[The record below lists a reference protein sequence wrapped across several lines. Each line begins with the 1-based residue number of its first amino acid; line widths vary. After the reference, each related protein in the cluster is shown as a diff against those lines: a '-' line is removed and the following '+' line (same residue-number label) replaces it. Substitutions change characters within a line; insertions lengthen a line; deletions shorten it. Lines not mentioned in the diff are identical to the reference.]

1 MLNIH
6 KPFHQKYRPLNLD
19 ELVGQ
24 EFISITLKQALISQ
38 KIAPA
43 YLFNGPRGTGKTSS
57 ARIFAKSLN
66 CLTSKQPTPNPC
78 GKCELCIQI
87 AEGNALDIIEIDAAS
102 NTGVENIREIIDR
115 ARFAPTQ
122 ARWKVYVIDEC
133 HMLSTAASN
142 ALLKTIE
149 EPPERVIFILA
160 TTNPERV
167 INTIQSRCQKF
178 DFKRISS
185 NTIFHNLSA
194 IAKKESIKFEDQA
207 LKLIAKRSNGGMR
220 DAQSLLDQLSLLPNG
235 ITAKNV
241 QSLLGEVSENDLTD
255 LINALINN
263 EPESLLISCNNL
275 YNAGNEPNEILVGL
289 LNITRD
295 LLLKTLNNN
304 YSEMYYTSIEFQ
316 NELNKFS
323 YKISKNRIIDWH
335 NKLKNVDYQ
344 IKTSDNPRLWLEIHL
359 TSLLE
364 ENINKTIIN
373 KKELI
378 NKQVISDDNRNHNE
392 SGNFNKKELINKQ
405 VISED
410 NKNHNESGDF
420 NKKELINKQVISED
434 NKNHNESGD
443 FNKKELINKQ
453 VISEDN
459 KNHNESG
466 DFNKKELINNQDIN
480 QNSKNDNQTDY
491 LKEKWDLIL
500 SKLELP
506 STKMLL
512 SQQAELASIDS
523 NEVLIA
529 LSPNWEN
536 MIKSRKV
543 IIENAIKKVFGDKV
557 KLNFSSK
564 KINIT
569 KTAKLQE
576 KEIKKL
582 NDNKQKESTGF
593 QNSPSPTNKPKT
605 EFYDNSSKNLA
616 NFFNGEIIDLDE

>member
-66 CLTSKQPTPNPC
+66 CLSSKQPTPNPC

-149 EPPERVIFILA
+149 EPPEKVVFILA

-185 NTIFHNLSA
+185 NTIFNNLSA
-194 IAKKESIKFEDQA
+194 IANKESIKFEDQA

-235 ITAKNV
+235 VTTKNV
-241 QSLLGEVSENDLTD
+241 RSLLGEVSENDLTD

-263 EPESLLISCNNL
+263 QPESLLISCNNL
-275 YNAGNEPNEILVGL
+275 YDAGNEPNEILVGL

-316 NELNKFS
+316 DELNKFS
-323 YKISKNRIIDWH
+323 YNISKNRIIDWH
-335 NKLKNVDYQ
+335 NKLKNVGYQ

-364 ENINKTIIN
+364 ENINQSI
-373 KKELI
+373 
-378 NKQVISDDNRNHNE
+378 
-392 SGNFNKKELINKQ
+392 FNKKELINNQ
-405 VISED
+405 D
-410 NKNHNESGDF
+410 
-420 NKKELINKQVISED
+420 INQ
-434 NKNHNESGD
+434 
-443 FNKKELINKQ
+443 
-453 VISEDN
+453 
-459 KNHNESG
+459 NESG

-491 LKEKWDLIL
+491 LKEKWELIL

-512 SQQAELASIDS
+512 SQQAELASFDS

-569 KTAKLQE
+569 KTAKLQD
-576 KEIKKL
+576 KVIKKL
-582 NDNKQKESTGF
+582 NDNNEKQSTAF
-593 QNSPSPTNKPKT
+593 QNSPSPTNKPKP
-605 EFYDNSSKNLA
+605 ESYNNSPKNLA

>member
-1 MLNIH
+1 MFNIH

-66 CLTSKQPTPNPC
+66 CLSSKQPTPNPC

-149 EPPERVIFILA
+149 EPPERVVFILA

-194 IAKKESIKFEDQA
+194 IANKESIKFEDQA

-220 DAQSLLDQLSLLPNG
+220 DAQSFLDQLSLLPNG
-235 ITAKNV
+235 VTTKNV
-241 QSLLGEVSENDLTD
+241 QNLLGEVSENDLTD

-263 EPESLLISCNNL
+263 QPESLLISCNNL
-275 YNAGNEPNEILVGL
+275 YDAGNEPNEILVGL

-323 YKISKNRIIDWH
+323 YNISKNRIIDWH

-378 NKQVISDDNRNHNE
+378 NKQVIS
-392 SGNFNKKELINKQ
+392 
-405 VISED
+405 
-410 NKNHNESGDF
+410 
-420 NKKELINKQVISED
+420 
-434 NKNHNESGD
+434 
-443 FNKKELINKQ
+443 
-453 VISEDN
+453 EDN

-491 LKEKWDLIL
+491 LKEKWELIL

-506 STKMLL
+506 STRMLL

-564 KINIT
+564 KINST
-569 KTAKLQE
+569 KPAKLQE

-582 NDNKQKESTGF
+582 NDNKEKQSTGF

-605 EFYDNSSKNLA
+605 ESYDNSSKNLA

>member
-66 CLTSKQPTPNPC
+66 CLSSKQPTPNPC

-149 EPPERVIFILA
+149 EPPEKVVFILA

-185 NTIFHNLSA
+185 NTIFNNLSA
-194 IAKKESIKFEDQA
+194 IANKESIKFEDQA

-235 ITAKNV
+235 VTTKNV
-241 QSLLGEVSENDLTD
+241 RSLLGEVSENDLTD

-263 EPESLLISCNNL
+263 QPESLLISCNNL
-275 YNAGNEPNEILVGL
+275 YDAGNEPNEILVGL

-316 NELNKFS
+316 DELNKFS
-323 YKISKNRIIDWH
+323 YNISKNRIIDWH

-364 ENINKTIIN
+364 ENINQSI
-373 KKELI
+373 
-378 NKQVISDDNRNHNE
+378 
-392 SGNFNKKELINKQ
+392 FNKKELINNQ
-405 VISED
+405 D
-410 NKNHNESGDF
+410 
-420 NKKELINKQVISED
+420 INQ
-434 NKNHNESGD
+434 
-443 FNKKELINKQ
+443 
-453 VISEDN
+453 
-459 KNHNESG
+459 NESG

-491 LKEKWDLIL
+491 LKEKWELIL

-512 SQQAELASIDS
+512 SQQAELASFDS

-569 KTAKLQE
+569 KTAKLQD
-576 KEIKKL
+576 KVIKKL
-582 NDNKQKESTGF
+582 NDNNEKQSTAF
-593 QNSPSPTNKPKT
+593 QNSPSPTYKPKP
-605 EFYDNSSKNLA
+605 ESYNNSPKNLA

>member
-6 KPFHQKYRPLNLD
+6 IPFHHKYRPLNLD

-66 CLTSKQPTPNPC
+66 CLSSEQPTPNPC

-149 EPPERVIFILA
+149 EPPERVVFILA

-185 NTIFHNLSA
+185 NTIFNNLSA
-194 IAKKESIKFEDQA
+194 IANKESIKFEDQA

-235 ITAKNV
+235 VTTKNV

-275 YNAGNEPNEILVGL
+275 YDAGNEPNEILVGL

-304 YSEMYYTSIEFQ
+304 YSEIYYTSIEFQ

-323 YKISKNRIIDWH
+323 YKISKNRIIEWH

-373 KKELI
+373 KK
-378 NKQVISDDNRNHNE
+378 K
-392 SGNFNKKELINKQ
+392 LINKQ

-410 NKNHNESGDF
+410 NKNHNES
-420 NKKELINKQVISED
+420 E
-434 NKNHNESGD
+434 
-443 FNKKELINKQ
+443 
-453 VISEDN
+453 
-459 KNHNESG
+459 
-466 DFNKKELINNQDIN
+466 DFNKKELINNEDIN

-491 LKEKWDLIL
+491 LKEKWELIL

-564 KINIT
+564 KINST
-569 KTAKLQE
+569 KPAKLQE

-582 NDNKQKESTGF
+582 NDNKEKQSTGF

>member
-66 CLTSKQPTPNPC
+66 CLSSEQPTPNPC

-149 EPPERVIFILA
+149 EPPERVVFILA

-194 IAKKESIKFEDQA
+194 IANKESIKFEDQA

-235 ITAKNV
+235 VTTKNV

-275 YNAGNEPNEILVGL
+275 YDAGNEPNEILVGL

-364 ENINKTIIN
+364 ENINQTII
-373 KKELI
+373 
-378 NKQVISDDNRNHNE
+378 
-392 SGNFNKKELINKQ
+392 NKKELINKQ

-410 NKNHNESGDF
+410 NKN
-420 NKKELINKQVISED
+420 Q
-434 NKNHNESGD
+434 
-443 FNKKELINKQ
+443 
-453 VISEDN
+453 
-459 KNHNESG
+459 NESG

-491 LKEKWDLIL
+491 LKEKWELIL

-564 KINIT
+564 KINST
-569 KTAKLQE
+569 KPAKLQE

-582 NDNKQKESTGF
+582 NDNKEKQSTGF

>member
-6 KPFHQKYRPLNLD
+6 KPFHQKYRPLNID

-66 CLTSKQPTPNPC
+66 CLSSEQPTPNPC

-87 AEGNALDIIEIDAAS
+87 ADGNALDIIEIDAAS
-102 NTGVENIREIIDR
+102 NTGVENIREIIDK

-149 EPPERVIFILA
+149 EPPEKVVFILA

-167 INTIQSRCQKF
+167 INTIQSRCQRF

-194 IAKKESIKFEDQA
+194 IANKESIKFEDQA

-220 DAQSLLDQLSLLPNG
+220 DAQSLLDQLSLLPDG
-235 ITAKNV
+235 VTTKNV
-241 QSLLGEVSENDLTD
+241 QNLLGEVSENDLTN

-263 EPESLLISCNNL
+263 ESEALLISCNNL
-275 YNAGNEPNEILVGL
+275 YDAGNEPNEILVGL

-323 YKISKNRIIDWH
+323 NKISKDRIIQWH
-335 NKLKNVDYQ
+335 KKLKNVDYQ

-364 ENINKTIIN
+364 ENINQTIVK

-378 NKQVISDDNRNHNE
+378 NNQVTPENNKNQNE
-392 SGNFNKKELINKQ
+392 SE
-405 VISED
+405 
-410 NKNHNESGDF
+410 DF
-420 NKKELINKQVISED
+420 NKKK
-434 NKNHNESGD
+434 
-443 FNKKELINKQ
+443 
-453 VISEDN
+453 
-459 KNHNESG
+459 
-466 DFNKKELINNQDIN
+466 LINNQDIN

-491 LKEKWDLIL
+491 LKEKWELIL

-523 NEVLIA
+523 NEILIA

-564 KINIT
+564 KININDT
-569 KTAKLQE
+569 SKLQE
-576 KEIKKL
+576 RVIKKT
-582 NDNKQKESTGF
+582 NENKERQSTDF
-593 QNSPSPTNKPKT
+593 QNSPSPTNKLQP
-605 EFYDNSSKNLA
+605 ESYDNSSKNLA

>member
-66 CLTSKQPTPNPC
+66 CLSSEQPTPNPC

-149 EPPERVIFILA
+149 EPPERVVFILA

-185 NTIFHNLSA
+185 NTIFNNLSA
-194 IAKKESIKFEDQA
+194 IANKESIKFEDQA

-235 ITAKNV
+235 VTTKNV

-263 EPESLLISCNNL
+263 QPESLLISCNNL
-275 YNAGNEPNEILVGL
+275 YDAGNEPNEILVGL

-323 YKISKNRIIDWH
+323 YNISKKRIIDWH

-364 ENINKTIIN
+364 ENINQKTIN
-373 KKELI
+373 KPL
-378 NKQVISDDNRNHNE
+378 
-392 SGNFNKKELINKQ
+392 
-405 VISED
+405 ISED
-410 NKNHNESGDF
+410 NTTQNESGDF
-420 NKKELINKQVISED
+420 NKKELINKKVISED
-434 NKNHNESGD
+434 NTT
-443 FNKKELINKQ
+443 Q
-453 VISEDN
+453 
-459 KNHNESG
+459 NESG

-480 QNSKNDNQTDY
+480 QNSKYDNQTDY
-491 LKEKWDLIL
+491 LKEKWELIL

-512 SQQAELASIDS
+512 SQQAELANIDS

-564 KINIT
+564 KINST
-569 KTAKLQE
+569 KPAKLQE

-582 NDNKQKESTGF
+582 NDNKEKQSTSF
-593 QNSPSPTNKPKT
+593 QNSPPPTNKPKT
-605 EFYDNSSKNLA
+605 EWNDNSSKNLA

>member
-66 CLTSKQPTPNPC
+66 CLSSKQPTPNPC

-149 EPPERVIFILA
+149 EPPGRVVFILA

-185 NTIFHNLSA
+185 NTIFNNLSA
-194 IAKKESIKFEDQA
+194 IANKESIKFEDQA

-235 ITAKNV
+235 VTTKNV

-263 EPESLLISCNNL
+263 QPESLLISCNNL
-275 YNAGNEPNEILVGL
+275 YDAGNEPNEILVGL

-323 YKISKNRIIDWH
+323 YNISKNRIIDWH

-364 ENINKTIIN
+364 KNINQTIIN
-373 KKELI
+373 K
-378 NKQVISDDNRNHNE
+378 N
-392 SGNFNKKELINKQ
+392 ELINKQ

-410 NKNHNESGDF
+410 NKNQNESGDF

-434 NKNHNESGD
+434 NKN
-443 FNKKELINKQ
+443 Q
-453 VISEDN
+453 
-459 KNHNESG
+459 NESG

-491 LKEKWDLIL
+491 LKEKWELIL

-543 IIENAIKKVFGDKV
+543 IIENAIKKVFGDTV

-569 KTAKLQE
+569 KTTKLQE

-582 NDNKQKESTGF
+582 NDNREKQSTGF
-593 QNSPSPTNKPKT
+593 QNSPSPTNKPKPDS
-605 EFYDNSSKNLA
+605 YDNSSKNLA

>member
-6 KPFHQKYRPLNLD
+6 KPFHQKYRPRKLD

-66 CLTSKQPTPNPC
+66 CLSSEQPTPNPC

-87 AEGNALDIIEIDAAS
+87 ADGNALDIIEIDAAS

-149 EPPERVIFILA
+149 EPPKRVVFILA

-185 NTIFHNLSA
+185 NTIFHNLSD
-194 IAKKESIKFEDQA
+194 IANKESIKFEDQA

-235 ITAKNV
+235 VTTKNV
-241 QSLLGEVSENDLTD
+241 QNLLGEVSENDLTN

-275 YNAGNEPNEILVGL
+275 YDAGNEPHEILVGL

-304 YSEMYYTSIEFQ
+304 YSDIYYTSIDFQ

-323 YKISKNRIIDWH
+323 YNISKNRIIEWH

-364 ENINKTIIN
+364 KNDKENIVNNVKNNNVNLNQKTIN
-373 KKELI
+373 NKELI
-378 NKQVISDDNRNHNE
+378 TNQDN
-392 SGNFNKKELINKQ
+392 
-405 VISED
+405 
-410 NKNHNESGDF
+410 NKNS
-420 NKKELINKQVISED
+420 
-434 NKNHNESGD
+434 
-443 FNKKELINKQ
+443 
-453 VISEDN
+453 
-459 KNHNESG
+459 
-466 DFNKKELINNQDIN
+466 QDD
-480 QNSKNDNQTDY
+480 SQTDY
-491 LKEKWDLIL
+491 LKEQWELIL

-543 IIENAIKKVFGDKV
+543 IIENAIKKVFGDEV

-564 KINIT
+564 KININNTT
-569 KTAKLQE
+569 KSKE
-576 KEIKKL
+576 KVIKKL
-582 NDNKQKESTGF
+582 NENQERQSTNF
-593 QNSPSPTNKPKT
+593 QNPLPSSNKPQT
-605 EFYDNSSKNLA
+605 ESYENSSKNLA